1 MELTDVW
8 RIVWKGRLTVLAVL
22 IATMAFGAA
31 FALLTTKHYE
41 STATIAFTP
50 NASKGPADSLR
61 PEDVSSLLQT
71 YASTAKSK
79 DTIIRA
85 EAILGHKLPGT
96 LSTSILVGTGILRLG
111 DRASSPQAAVAAAAA
126 AAAAFI
132 DSLKGNGL
140 VDAQVV
146 DPPLANAT
154 PVQPRP
160 PLVLGVALFLG
171 LAAGCTL
178 AIVLDYSRRRVATAD
193 DVAAVTDVPVLGHL
207 AYKRSMARDR
217 TKPIVW
223 DSTELVDIQESI
235 RALRTNLQLM
245 SPDAPR
251 CILVTSA
258 TASEGKS
265 TLVANL
271 GIALSQA
278 RVDTLILDADMRNPR
293 QHTIFELDNSDGLS
307 TLLEQWGNNGR
318 GPGVRPRPTRYE
330 RLSVLTAGPSL
341 ATSTELLYTRF
352 RPVLAELLSAGSFV
366 LIDSPPLLP
375 VADARII
382 AADADVT
389 LMVVNARTER
399 PQVLRSAVEKL
410 RLADARVTGIV
421 LNQTAQAE
429 ARGYDSYY
437 YSSARS

>member
-1 MELTDVW
+1 MELTDVL
-8 RIVWKGRLTVLAVL
+8 RIVWKGRLTVIVVL
-22 IATMAFGAA
+22 IATVAFGAA
-31 FALLTTKHYE
+31 FAFLTPKRYE
-41 STATIAFTP
+41 STATIALTP
-50 NASKGPADSLR
+50 NASKGPANSLR
-61 PEDVSSLLQT
+61 PEDVSSLLKT
-71 YASTAKSK
+71 YASTAKSESN
-79 DTIIRA
+79 ISQA

-96 LSTSILVGTGILRLG
+96 LSTSVEVGTGILQIG
-111 DRASSPQAAVAAAAA
+111 DRASSPQAAAAGAAA

-132 DSLKGNGL
+132 SSLKGSGL
-140 VDAQVV
+140 VDAQMV
-146 DPPLANAT
+146 DPPVPHAT

-171 LAAGCTL
+171 LVAGCSL
-178 AIVLDYSRRRVATAD
+178 AIALDYLHRRVATAD

-207 AYKRSMARDR
+207 VYKRSLARDR
-217 TKPIVW
+217 AKPIVW
-223 DSTELVDIQESI
+223 DSVELVDIQESI

-245 SPDAPR
+245 SPNAPR

-258 TASEGKS
+258 LASEGKS

-293 QHTIFELDNSDGLS
+293 QHSIFELDNAGGLS
-307 TLLEQWGNNGR
+307 TLLEHWGSNGR
-318 GPGVRPRPTRYE
+318 GPGVRPQPTRYE

-352 RPVLAELLSAGSFV
+352 RPVLTELLTAGSFV

-382 AADADVT
+382 ATDVDVT
-389 LMVVNARTER
+389 LMVVNARSER

-421 LNQTAQAE
+421 LNQTAEAE
-429 ARGYDSYY
+429 ATGYDSYY
-437 YSSARS
+437 YSARA